1 MTLRRQLS
9 LIKTIGR
16 KGWLDMYR
24 KPFQRG
30 GPIIMVQVEN
40 EYGSYDENKA
50 YISQIRLRGTKVV
63 QKQRE

>member
-1 MTLRRQLS
+1 
-9 LIKTIGR
+9 
-16 KGWLDMYR
+16 MYR